1 MSVIQNTLF
10 IMPPMTYLIVREKDK
25 RCQREKVERKRTRR
39 ENSRKYDLDK
49 LTVEE
54 FEEFEQYRKKKR
66 EGKRRI

>member
-10 IMPPMTYLIVREKDK
+10 ITPPMTYLIVREKDK

-66 EGKRRI
+66 EGKRRT